1 MVSSQALQCEELQ
14 CLDIAAT
21 VYSIQHNFERH
32 DGVLGLRRLWQLEA
46 VLVLS
51 SPSLT
56 ITMVH
61 SGPQKQVSRKE
72 AGFRDHHH
80 AVVAGPCKAARD
92 AS

>member
-1 MVSSQALQCEELQ
+1 MSSQALQCEELQ
-14 CLDIAAT
+14 CVDNAAT
-21 VYSIQHNFERH
+21 LFRIESIFQRH

-61 SGPQKQVSRKE
+61 SGAQKQVSRKE

-80 AVVAGPCKAARD
+80 AVVAGLCKAARD